1 MTTSSLSRARSAD
14 PSQLGLKDLS
24 NEWAT
29 SITEVQIVP
38 LRHRESGRLSLDN
51 TKLNISV
58 SETSPCTR
66 QQRSPLDYYEY
77 LVLLEGYPHGA
88 AQADATASILVSSS
102 SLIPRTPGARVAMAF
117 LQWSHRGPST

>member
-1 MTTSSLSRARSAD
+1 MSG
-14 PSQLGLKDLS
+14 P
-24 NEWAT
+24 

-38 LRHRESGRLSLDN
+38 PRHRESGRLSLDN

-66 QQRSPLDYYEY
+66 QQYSPLYYHEY
-77 LVLLEGYPHGA
+77 LVLFDGYPHGA

-102 SLIPRTPGARVAMAF
+102 SLIPCTPGARVAMAS
-117 LQWSHRGPST
+117 LQWSHRRPST